1 MVAAM
6 RSALAGPLLL
16 LSTAAFTQEVRTA
29 SSDSSVTEL
38 QEVVVTGIRKSL
50 EDALD
55 DKRNAPQV
63 VDVIS
68 AEDIGKFR
76 RALLQPRL
84 TGFSRPV
91 H

>member
-1 MVAAM
+1 MAKSVSRAPRSMVAAM
-6 RSALAGPLLL
+6 RYALAGPLLL

-55 DKRNAPQV
+55 DKRNA
-63 VDVIS
+63 
-68 AEDIGKFR
+68 R
-76 RALLQPRL
+76 RC
-84 TGFSRPV
+84 SN
-91 H
+91 HD